1 MKEITIINNGNIANV
16 FTVDDREARRLAL
29 SIANRGTHHVRDYFD
44 TVVGCDYRDNEVMI
58 VKIKKVEVA
67 S

>member
-1 MKEITIINNGNIANV
+1 MKEITIINNGKIANV
-16 FTVDDREARRLAL
+16 FTIEDREARRLAL

-44 TVVGCDYRDNEVMI
+44 TIIGCDFKDDEILV
-58 VKIKKVEVA
+58 VKIKNAEEA